1 MTGWA
6 QDAAERQEEEAERLR
21 EQVSISCEEYRLLT
35 QERDEARAEVERLT
49 KERQAFVDEAFRLGQ
64 ERDAAR
70 NALAMIEGAD
80 LGEIDG
86 KLIARQ
92 ARALHSRAPAAPPD
106 EIAHGLR
113 GHMCSVCR
121 GVIPHGE
128 VAAFADGGRGPARH
142 LGCAPS
148 ALPGEGGAT

>member
-1 MTGWA
+1 MTAPLDLLWEQYRSLGAA
-6 QDAAERQEEEAERLR
+6 QPADFEAFL
-21 EQVSISCEEYRLLT
+21 V
-35 QERDEARAEVERLT
+35 AEVE
-49 KERQAFVDEAFRLGQ
+49 RLGQ

-80 LGEIDG
+80 LGEIDV

-148 ALPGEGGAT
+148 TLPGEGGAT

>member
-1 MTGWA
+1 MTAPLDLLWEQYRSLGAA
-6 QDAAERQEEEAERLR
+6 QPADFEAFL
-21 EQVSISCEEYRLLT
+21 V
-35 QERDEARAEVERLT
+35 AEVE
-49 KERQAFVDEAFRLGQ
+49 RLGQ

-80 LGEIDG
+80 LGEIDV

-148 ALPGEGGAT
+148 ALPGEGGTTEGQANG